1 MKHPEPIEKTR
12 IRTTLSVV
20 QFPLDRKSKELQ
32 YIHIRT
38 DHVQVLTDYNR
49 GHKSRAA
56 ITLQGGGGDRKLQEI
71 RNFSRLSQVS
81 FVDKPTQ

>member
-1 MKHPEPIEKTR
+1 MKHPEPTEKTW

-20 QFPLDRKSKELQ
+20 QFPLDRKSKEL
-32 YIHIRT
+32 HIRT

>member
-1 MKHPEPIEKTR
+1 MKHPEPTEKTW

-20 QFPLDRKSKELQ
+20 QFPLDRKSKEL
-32 YIHIRT
+32 HIRT

-56 ITLQGGGGDRKLQEI
+56 ITLQGGGGEGVGGQKVTRNPKLFPPQSGE
-71 RNFSRLSQVS
+71 LC
-81 FVDKPTQ
+81 